1 MTTQQLPSEEAVA
14 AIKDQIQGV
23 YNAIA
28 AEYDERIPGSGHA
41 DDMFTASELEF
52 LMNKVSPTDR
62 ILDMGCGTGRFTVP
76 LAVMGAEVTGLDL
89 TPGMLEQT
97 ARKLDEAHCSATL
110 QQGDMAQLPFP
121 DGSFDVVVSMLAL
134 MHIPLADREAV
145 FLEAA
150 RVLKPGGRMLIS
162 VKNSIFERMFKG
174 DRFAAVDQTDV
185 LHKELIFTQTR
196 SGTEF
201 RAPWYSFAPH
211 DLARL
216 FATAGMS
223 MTHLRGNSPLSVWLA
238 DEVLAQS
245 GIRSA
250 VAGIEAVLADVAPL
264 NQLGYHL
271 LVEGVKPR

>member
-1 MTTQQLPSEEAVA
+1 MSIQHVTPEPSTE
-14 AIKDQIQGV
+14 AIKAQVQEV
-23 YNAIA
+23 YEAIA

-41 DDMFTASELEF
+41 DDLFTAAELDF
-52 LMNKVSPTDR
+52 IMNKVEPTES

-76 LAVMGAEVTGLDL
+76 LAATGADVTGLDL
-89 TPGMLEQT
+89 TQAMLDRT
-97 ARKLDEAHCSATL
+97 ALKLQDAHLTAVL

-121 DGSFDVVVSMLAL
+121 DESFDVVVSMLAL
-134 MHIPLADREAV
+134 MHIPLADRQAV

-150 RVLKPGGRMLIS
+150 RVLKPGGRVLLS

-185 LHKELIFTQTR
+185 DHGELIFTHTR

-201 RAPWYSFAPH
+201 RAPWHSFAPH
-211 DLARL
+211 DVARL
-216 FATAGMS
+216 FATAGMT
-223 MTHLRGNSPLSVWLA
+223 MTHLRGNSPISVWLA
-238 DEVLAQS
+238 EEVLEQQ
-245 GIRSA
+245 GIRAA
-250 VAGIEAVLADVAPL
+250 VSGIEAVLSDVAPL